1 MSNAQVQKFVD
12 LECTFVPGVSHGV
25 LFPPLLCLVCFFSFL
40 CVPHFQQ

>member
-1 MSNAQVQKFVD
+1 
-12 LECTFVPGVSHGV
+12 VPGVSHGV